1 LRAVEDANKIN
12 QDNTTLI
19 VIDIKEREVRYEA
32 EPAAVIA
39 APAEPVSRVA
49 DVEIPE
55 EPREPRS
62 YKWLVWLI
70 VLGLFGG
77 GGYFAWQQGIIDD
90 AMEKGTDLVESTT
103 QTIEAELEA
112 EPEPVTEPE
121 AEPMVEDEPE
131 PEPAPEPEIEPTYVD
146 KPDAF
151 RDRLKSGG
159 YGPTMIKVPA
169 GTFRYRDAR
178 LPCLP
183 LWSPSTRSPL
193 QITTA
198 LPMRPGARNRKT
210 TAGTSRPIRWS
221 TSPGMTRLPILAG

>member
-112 EPEPVTEPE
+112 EPEPTR
-121 AEPMVEDEPE
+121 AG
-131 PEPAPEPEIEPTYVD
+131 
-146 KPDAF
+146 
-151 RDRLKSGG
+151 DRTHL
-159 YGPTMIKVPA
+159 
-169 GTFRYRDAR
+169 RRQAR
-178 LPCLP
+178 RFQ
-183 LWSPSTRSPL
+183 RSPQVRWL
-193 QITTA
+193 RSDHDQGA
-198 LPMRPGARNRKT
+198 CGYLPHGRGIVDCRY
-210 TAGTSRPIRWS
+210 
-221 TSPGMTRLPILAG
+221 